1 MRNAPLGIQY
11 QQPKNRG
18 SKYVLSRLFSK
29 QGKDIGSSGKKK
41 ISDEEKFLEVLK
53 IYQEQCLE
61 NKQDKS
67 YMKVNIEEYKKY
79 IPQDSNTE

>member
-1 MRNAPLGIQY
+1 MLVTSLLSN
-11 QQPKNRG
+11 
-18 SKYVLSRLFSK
+18 SKK
-29 QGKDIGSSGKKK
+29 TT
-41 ISDEEKFLEVLK
+41 DEEKFLEILK

-67 YMKVNIEEYKKY
+67 YMKVKIEEYKKY